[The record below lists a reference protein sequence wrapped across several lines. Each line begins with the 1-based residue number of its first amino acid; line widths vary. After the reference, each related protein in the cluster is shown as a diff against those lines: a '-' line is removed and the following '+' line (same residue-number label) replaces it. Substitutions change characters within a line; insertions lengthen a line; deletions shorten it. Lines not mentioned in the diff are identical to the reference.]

1 MEMLTVNIELYIA
14 DGVLLNRS
22 VYERQSKLRLAAV
35 IDDTIFITRGPLKF
49 WSQRQS
55 LHGMNLMQHIR
66 NFCIIAHIDHGKS
79 TLADRL
85 IQTCGGVTQR
95 ELHAQMLDS
104 MDIERER
111 GITIK
116 SNTISLDYTAPDGK
130 KYLLNLIDTPGHV
143 DFSHEVRRSLMAGD
157 GALIIVDAS
166 QGVEAQ
172 TVANLYLA
180 MEHDLEL
187 LPVINKID
195 LPAADIDMAREAIDA
210 ELGLDPFEAIAVS
223 AKTGEGIKAVLNGI
237 VEKLPPPSGDPTAPL
252 KALIFDAHFDKYRGV
267 ILQCRVIEGTLK
279 TKDVIHFMHADRDF
293 TVDELG
299 YNQLKLMPKDQ
310 LAAGEVGYIVAGV
323 KSVQDIEIGD
333 TITLADNPAA
343 DPIPGYQ
350 EARQVVFS
358 SIYPMSSDQYVDLT
372 KALEKLA
379 INDAAL
385 TFEKDSS
392 AALGFGFRCGF
403 LGLLHLDVIQ
413 ERLQRE
419 FDIGLVI
426 SAPSVSYKVTLKD
439 GKEIEVDNPSYWPD
453 PMSIESITEPY
464 IKASILTP
472 EENVGPVMELCRDH
486 RSESQTI
493 NYLSAGRLEVV
504 SEMPLGEV
512 LFDFYGK
519 LKMITRGYGSFDYD
533 PIEYRATDVVKVDI
547 LVNKEPVDTLSYLV
561 HREKARNRALHYCE
575 RLAKEIPRHQFKIP
589 VQGVIGG
596 NVIARS
602 TIAPFRKDVT
612 AKLYGGDV
620 TRKKKLLEK
629 QKKGKAKMKQFGSVN
644 IPQKAFVSVLRAD
657 QD

>member
-1 MEMLTVNIELYIA
+1 M
-14 DGVLLNRS
+14 
-22 VYERQSKLRLAAV
+22 K
-35 IDDTIFITRGPLKF
+35 
-49 WSQRQS
+49 
-55 LHGMNLMQHIR
+55 HIR

-85 IQTCGGVTQR
+85 IQACGGVTQR
-95 ELHAQMLDS
+95 EFHDQMLDS

-116 SNTISLDYTAPDGK
+116 SNTVTLSYTAKDGQE
-130 KYLLNLIDTPGHV
+130 YQFNLIDTPGHV
-143 DFSHEVRRSLMAGD
+143 DFSHEVRRSLMACE
-157 GALIIVDAS
+157 GALMVVDAS

-180 MEHDLEL
+180 LEYDLEL

-195 LPAADIDMAREAIDA
+195 LPAADVERVREEIDSD
-210 ELGLDPFEAIAVS
+210 LGLDPFAAIPVS
-223 AKTGEGIKAVLNGI
+223 AKTGQGIEDVLEGIATQ
-237 VEKLPPPSGDPTAPL
+237 LPPPEGDPKAPL
-252 KALIFDAHFDKYRGV
+252 KALIFDAFFDKYRGV

-279 TKDVIHFMHADRDF
+279 PKDTIHFMHTDRDF
-293 TVDELG
+293 LVDELG
-299 YNQLKLMPKDQ
+299 YNQFKLVPKKQ

-333 TITLADNPAA
+333 TITLADRPA
-343 DPIPGYQ
+343 DEPIPGYLP
-350 EARQVVFS
+350 ARQVVFS
-358 SIYPMSSDQYVDLT
+358 SIYPMSTDEYQDLT
-372 KALEKLA
+372 KALEKLS

-426 SAPSVSYKVTLKD
+426 SAPSVSYKLTLKD
-439 GKEIEVDNPSYWPD
+439 GSTIDVDNPSYWPD
-453 PMSIESITEPY
+453 PTNIDSASEPY
-464 IKASILTP
+464 IKAQILTP
-472 EENVGPVMELCRDH
+472 EEYVGPVMELCREH
-486 RSESQTI
+486 RSESQTM
-493 NYLSAGRLEVV
+493 NYLAAGRVEVV

-519 LKMITRGYGSFDYD
+519 LKMITRGYGSFDYV
-533 PIEYRATDVVKVDI
+533 PIEYRKTDIVKVDI
-547 LVNKEPVDTLSYLV
+547 LVNKEPVDALAYLV
-561 HREKARNRALHYCE
+561 HREKSRARALHYCE
-575 RLAKEIPRHQFKIP
+575 QLAEEIPRHQFKIP
-589 VQGVIGG
+589 IQGAIGG
-596 NVIARS
+596 TVIARS
-602 TIAPFRKDVT
+602 TIQAVRKDVT
-612 AKLYGGDV
+612 AKCYGGDIS
-620 TRKKKLLEK
+620 RKKKLLEK

-657 QD
+657 KK